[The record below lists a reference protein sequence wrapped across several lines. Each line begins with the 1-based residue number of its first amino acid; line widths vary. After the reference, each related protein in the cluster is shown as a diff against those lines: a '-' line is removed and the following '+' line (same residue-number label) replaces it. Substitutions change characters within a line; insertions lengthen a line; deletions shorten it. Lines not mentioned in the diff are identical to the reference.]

1 MAEKYDELQKQMKDK
16 SVDPAKYLPRVSE
29 EIKKDDSKEFAKAC
43 KYELMDDIIDRVKA
57 AKNKHEKLMVELC
70 IEYMKKKTQKYYEL
84 AKEIFDEKAVVR
96 WKGHE
101 EAIEQMIRIL
111 EEPIEWE
118 PTDREKENI
127 HEKHVSW
134 DNQGRALKDA
144 VEKMIE
150 ACSRDKMIKKV
161 APSFG
166 RLLSSAIKSGSDMH
180 IVVAIAIVETSEME
194 WEGNEKLIPGI
205 LEAFDKWLRR
215 DDIDLEENLDHK
227 CLAGTVISNLH
238 EHAGKS
244 SVPHLKSLM
253 EYCMDQELESDHV
266 WSLSVH
272 GDILCNIIFG
282 FILRNTEK
290 LKIFKDLLPYV
301 VKLLLGDV
309 KDLENVAA
317 YAIGTVYENGELLAP
332 YGDDIADAY
341 LESEDIWCE
350 KTDVGSE

>member
-150 ACSRDKMIKKV
+150 AC
-161 APSFG
+161 
-166 RLLSSAIKSGSDMH
+166 RLEILRIWQTL
-180 IVVAIAIVETSEME
+180 VE
-194 WEGNEKLIPGI
+194 GI
-205 LEAFDKWLRR
+205 FPLRR
-215 DDIDLEENLDHK
+215 GNIYTARGANNYVSLPP
-227 CLAGTVISNLH
+227 IS
-238 EHAGKS
+238 
-244 SVPHLKSLM
+244 
-253 EYCMDQELESDHV
+253 QTFTT
-266 WSLSVH
+266 
-272 GDILCNIIFG
+272 IL
-282 FILRNTEK
+282 
-290 LKIFKDLLPYV
+290 
-301 VKLLLGDV
+301 
-309 KDLENVAA
+309 
-317 YAIGTVYENGELLAP
+317 
-332 YGDDIADAY
+332 
-341 LESEDIWCE
+341 
-350 KTDVGSE
+350 